1 MQALSAEIKPEV
13 SSMISEEASTE
24 DLLFPRF
31 DYYLDD
37 SDPDI
42 VVLRRQDDAF
52 VAAFSAGGVTKEG
65 IVEAAREEQH
75 SA

>member
-1 MQALSAEIKPEV
+1 M
-13 SSMISEEASTE
+13 STE
-24 DLLFPRF
+24 DLLFPSCEYQT
-31 DYYLDD
+31 DE

-65 IVEAAREEQH
+65 IVEAVREDYRELVRALWAQLGKASEEQH

>member
-1 MQALSAEIKPEV
+1 V
-13 SSMISEEASTE
+13 STE

-31 DYYLDD
+31 DYYLDK

-65 IVEAAREEQH
+65 IVEAAREDYRELVRALWAQLRKASEEQH